1 MQRQVWTE
9 IVESLGSRVPS
20 GHALLPDDPGG

>member
-9 IVESLGSRVPS
+9 IVESLGMRVPS
-20 GHALLPDDPGG
+20 GLASAPNHPGQ